1 MKIEYKT
8 SIKTRAGWRSID
20 VQAIIEKTSEKTGKV
35 TTILLVDGEKPAHG
49 QSRTGARRQQF
60 NGLFV
65 AQLEVGKKKWL
76 SSCKILGD

>member
-20 VQAIIEKTSEKTGKV
+20 VQAIIEKLQKNGKV
-35 TTILLVDGEKPAHG
+35 TTILLVDGEKPAYM
-49 QSRTGARRQQF
+49 QSRTGAKRQQF

-65 AQLEVGKKKWL
+65 ARLEVGKKAALKL
-76 SSCKILGD
+76 QNSGD